1 MTARGL
7 DVLLRREPVAHG
19 GHVVLREVTVGNDTF
34 KVYPSQS
41 KELIRIVERD
51 APEMGN
57 GTKWACHIS
66 QSSLRGS
73 ISQRIIGPFSAIAIS
88 GVPRG

>member
-19 GHVVLREVTVGNDTF
+19 GDVVLREVTVGNDTF

-57 GTKWACHIS
+57 GTKW
-66 QSSLRGS
+66 L
-73 ISQRIIGPFSAIAIS
+73 AIS
-88 GVPRG
+88 RKAASAALFRNE